1 MLLKRTVND
10 FASKQKYYW
19 YVLLYSA
26 KSGRATDSER
36 ALKLRLS
43 AVPWSIA
50 NGDGNRRE
58 TNKSKLMDVTDPKGN
73 ENSAQAPSVS
83 VSDFII
89 DFIALARTLTVIPKK
104 FENLI
109 WKIMKILPVGCTTL
123 YDMADVKSPS
133 NRRKGSKG
141 VLLQKSVF
149 SNVPREFQESFKNSD
164 DKSSLIFMVYRK
176 V

>member
-1 MLLKRTVND
+1 
-10 FASKQKYYW
+10 
-19 YVLLYSA
+19 
-26 KSGRATDSER
+26 
-36 ALKLRLS
+36 
-43 AVPWSIA
+43 
-50 NGDGNRRE
+50 
-58 TNKSKLMDVTDPKGN
+58 MDVTDPKGN

-109 WKIMKILPVGCTTL
+109 WKIMKILPAGCTTL

-141 VLLQKSVF
+141 VLLQKSVS

-164 DKSSLIFMVYRK
+164 DKSSLIPMVYRK